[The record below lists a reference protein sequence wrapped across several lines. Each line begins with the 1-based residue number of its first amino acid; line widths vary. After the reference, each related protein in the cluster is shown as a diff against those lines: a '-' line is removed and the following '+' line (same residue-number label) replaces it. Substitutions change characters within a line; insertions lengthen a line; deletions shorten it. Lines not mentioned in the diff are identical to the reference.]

1 MPRKLALSCTLIPR
15 LHLRMLTMTSSQRQ
29 TTLDGSVTHQPRVP
43 PFSSQGLIDHL
54 VELIV
59 SEDEA
64 FYLLDKPAFR
74 QLLHYLRPTL
84 ASRDIP
90 HHTKIREEVLHR
102 AVKAESNLKATLQVR
117 STFHFHVKC

>member
-1 MPRKLALSCTLIPR
+1 MITA
-15 LHLRMLTMTSSQRQ
+15 SQHQ
-29 TTLDGSVTHQPRVP
+29 ATLDGSFTRQPRVA

-54 VELIV
+54 VELVV

-64 FYLLDKPAFR
+64 FHLLDKPAFR

-117 STFHFHVKC
+117 STFSFRVK